1 MIINGILEII
11 DVHTTTYDNQHA
23 LLDIETTNDIVVL
36 ERLSAY
42 TMT

>member
-11 DVHTTTYDNQHA
+11 DVNTTTYDNQHA

-36 ERLSAY
+36 EVLIL
-42 TMT
+42 